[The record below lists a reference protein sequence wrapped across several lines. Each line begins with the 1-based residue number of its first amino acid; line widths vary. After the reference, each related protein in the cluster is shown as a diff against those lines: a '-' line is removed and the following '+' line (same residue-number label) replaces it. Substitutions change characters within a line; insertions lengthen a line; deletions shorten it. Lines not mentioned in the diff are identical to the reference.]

1 MVDGRELSEKEL
13 AARHERMARLI
24 LGLRARGIGDTQLLS
39 AIEATP
45 RDLFLAARDR
55 PFAGEDRPFP
65 IECGQTISA
74 PSVVAVMLDAL
85 RLEPEHKML
94 EVGSGS
100 GYAAA
105 IAARL
110 VRQIYCVERYRTLVD
125 LAKSRFATL
134 KLSNIEAYQRDGHTG
149 DPLHAPFDR
158 ILVSAATPD
167 IPSVL
172 VAQLV
177 PEGIL
182 VAPVGPAG
190 GTQRLLRV
198 VKTDP
203 RPRIDDLGAVR
214 FVPMVSGVAK
224 VM

>member
-1 MVDGRELSEKEL
+1 MIDGRELSEQEQ
-13 AARHERMARLI
+13 AARQERMARLI
-24 LGLRARGIGDTQLLS
+24 LGLRARGIGDTQLLA

-45 RDLFLAARDR
+45 RDLFIAARDR
-55 PFAGEDRPFP
+55 ALAGEDRPLP

-85 RLEPEHKML
+85 RLEPEHKLL
-94 EVGSGS
+94 EVGCGS

-110 VRQIYCVERYRTLVD
+110 VRQVYGVDRYRTLVD

-134 KLSNIEAYQRDGHTG
+134 KLTNIEVYVRDGHTG

-158 ILVSAATPD
+158 ILVSAAAPE

-182 VAPVGPAG
+182 VVPVGPAG
-190 GTQRLLRV
+190 GTQRLMRV
-198 VKTDP
+198 IKTDP